1 MNSKTRTYVRKTT
14 PSKSE
19 TFTPGTKS
27 KTFTLGTKSKTFT
40 PGTKSKTFTPGT
52 KSKTFTP
59 GTKSK
64 TFTSVTERLA
74 ETMNIAEN
82 ENENQES
89 SSMFSFPN
97 IQNSIMTYG
106 IGLIVLAL
114 LGINLLLYL
123 GIYTEKITD
132 FVQPVV
138 DPILKMFGY
147 TLADLTRNTTNLTAT
162 GAAAA
167 VDVGK
172 DSTESGVN
180 TAQELLEE
188 EDSDYQELKK
198 SLRNNKKK
206 YVNPEPDVQSSSIQK
221 GKGKEKA
228 GYCLV
233 GKDRGFRSCMKVDS
247 KDVCM
252 SGEIFPSRDL
262 CINPKLRV

>member
-19 TFTPGTKS
+19 TFTP
-27 KTFTLGTKSKTFT
+27 GTKSKTFT

-82 ENENQES
+82 ENENENENQES

-106 IGLIVLAL
+106 IGLIVLTL

-123 GIYTEKITD
+123 GIYREKITD

>member
-1 MNSKTRTYVRKTT
+1 
-14 PSKSE
+14 
-19 TFTPGTKS
+19 
-27 KTFTLGTKSKTFT
+27 
-40 PGTKSKTFTPGT
+40 
-52 KSKTFTP
+52 
-59 GTKSK
+59 
-64 TFTSVTERLA
+64 
-74 ETMNIAEN
+74 MNIAENEN

>member
-1 MNSKTRTYVRKTT
+1 
-14 PSKSE
+14 
-19 TFTPGTKS
+19 
-27 KTFTLGTKSKTFT
+27 
-40 PGTKSKTFTPGT
+40 
-52 KSKTFTP
+52 
-59 GTKSK
+59 
-64 TFTSVTERLA
+64 
-74 ETMNIAEN
+74 MNIAENEN

-147 TLADLTRNTTNLTAT
+147 TLADLTRKTTNLTAT